1 MKQKWCSDIPK
12 HYYLLSRSSGTSSD
26 RIAFYLN
33 GCDYAPVE
41 PPERLSAPQ
50 TDDVLGVRVGATALT
65 QIRWTVNS
73 EASNGL
79 RINILNFNT

>member
-1 MKQKWCSDIPK
+1 MKQKWSSDIPK
-12 HYYLLSRSSGTSSD
+12 DYYLLSRSSGTSSD
-26 RIAFYLN
+26 RIAFYLI
-33 GCDYAPVE
+33 GYEYVPDE

-65 QIRWTVNS
+65 QIRWNANS